1 MLLSPARSRCHQLPF
16 PTVRTLCRKADS
28 SLCTAPPG
36 SARRAK
42 ASPDFDTGAYRVK
55 SNWELLRAL
64 LVFRMC
70 SFPWLVN
77 NAGKVMHWSCRL
89 LGRRLFEQLM
99 KVTVYGQFVAGET
112 VPEVQGCTE
121 ALRRA
126 GVRPMLAVPIE
137 EDAGE
142 DRSECWFEGN
152 LRTALS
158 CVDTARVCS
167 PHAMMQLKVTALM
180 GARLCTTVS
189 RSLSDLSTAEDL
201 NVSRL
206 AEVMDGRDLHFRHL
220 RLEESVHLHTSLR
233 RLRTLAEYAQEKGVP
248 LLIDAELTSLNPA
261 ISLVTKA
268 LMLRFNQS
276 EPLIWNTYQCYL
288 QDTERQLLTDVSQAL
303 SLGLWFGVK
312 LVRGAYMDRERELAL
327 KFGYPDPVQKS
338 WDDTDQSYR
347 RLLDQLVTLVKQNP
361 RVGLVAATHNEGS
374 VRYLLN
380 RMEALGLGRDCG
392 IHSAQ
397 LLGMCDHISLTLGR
411 AGYSVYKSLPY
422 GDVSSVIP
430 YLVRRAQENQS
441 ALRGIRR
448 ERELLRRELNRRLL
462 LRRGLHD

>member
-1 MLLSPARSRCHQLPF
+1 QYAR
-16 PTVRTLCRKADS
+16 
-28 SLCTAPPG
+28 
-36 SARRAK
+36 
-42 ASPDFDTGAYRVK
+42 
-55 SNWELLRAL
+55 
-64 LVFRMC
+64 
-70 SFPWLVN
+70 
-77 NAGKVMHWSCRL
+77 
-89 LGRRLFEQLM
+89 
-99 KVTVYGQFVAGET
+99 
-112 VPEVQGCTE
+112 
-121 ALRRA
+121 
-126 GVRPMLAVPIE
+126 
-137 EDAGE
+137 
-142 DRSECWFEGN
+142 
-152 LRTALS
+152 
-158 CVDTARVCS
+158 
-167 PHAMMQLKVTALM
+167 
-180 GARLCTTVS
+180 
-189 RSLSDLSTAEDL
+189 
-201 NVSRL
+201 
-206 AEVMDGRDLHFRHL
+206 
-220 RLEESVHLHTSLR
+220 
-233 RLRTLAEYAQEKGVP
+233 EKGVL

-380 RMEALGLGRDCG
+380 RMEALGLDRDCG
-392 IHSAQ
+392 MIHSAQ

-430 YLVRRAQENQS
+430 YLIRRAQENQS

-448 ERELLRRELNRRLL
+448 ERELLRRELSRRLL
-462 LRRGLHD
+462 LRRGVHD